1 MDEEGMKI
9 RTTDIQSDGYSGPQ
23 GSLNDMSEGKKDSGE
38 EKRFMWRKATE
49 GKLRVPVML

>member
-38 EKRFMWRKATE
+38 EKRFM
-49 GKLRVPVML
+49 